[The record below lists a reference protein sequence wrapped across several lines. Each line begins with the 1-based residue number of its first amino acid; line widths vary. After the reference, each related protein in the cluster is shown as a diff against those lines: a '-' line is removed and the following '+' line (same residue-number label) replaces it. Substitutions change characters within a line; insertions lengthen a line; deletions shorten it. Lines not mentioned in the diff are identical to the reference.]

1 MEVPLYQRENVSL
14 STKAPSSRIRVCLK
28 TEIVFSVFKKKKSAF
43 TRWVL
48 EWFARPKKN
57 AIAIENGTSFDE
69 NMRINWYPSP

>member
-1 MEVPLYQRENVSL
+1 MEVPLYQRNNVSL

-28 TEIVFSVFKKKKSAF
+28 TEIVFSVFKKKIRVHTLRSRMVSA
-43 TRWVL
+43 RL
-48 EWFARPKKN
+48 KEN